1 MATTKRAPKA
11 DLAKRVDRRKTT
23 STRIT
28 PETRAQ
34 LEAASAHSGRS
45 LAQEIEF
52 RLEQSFKTEEQAR
65 DIAAQTAGAIYG
77 SFGSFP
83 TFQAMRLLAEAISLT
98 ENRTGKSWET
108 DPNTFEAVRRTC
120 GHIFQVFR
128 PHADSAAR
136 SGLFELGTAVTEAE
150 HLGAEVAKKVVSD
163 WVERL
168 SLVEALRG
176 AGHLEE
182 AAKEE

>member
-1 MATTKRAPKA
+1 
-11 DLAKRVDRRKTT
+11 
-23 STRIT
+23 
-28 PETRAQ
+28 
-34 LEAASAHSGRS
+34 
-45 LAQEIEF
+45 
-52 RLEQSFKTEEQAR
+52 
-65 DIAAQTAGAIYG
+65 
-77 SFGSFP
+77 
-83 TFQAMRLLAEAISLT
+83 MRLLAEAISLT

-163 WVERL
+163 WMERL

-176 AGHLEE
+176 TGRLKE

>member
-11 DLAKRVDRRKTT
+11 KPAKRVAQRKTV

-34 LEAASAHSGRS
+34 LEAAAAHSGRS
-45 LAQEIEF
+45 LAQEFEF

-65 DIAAQTAGAIYG
+65 DIAAQTAVAIYA
-77 SFGSFP
+77 SFGSFS

-98 ENRTGKSWET
+98 ENRTGKRWET
-108 DPNTFEAVRRTC
+108 DLNTFEAVDRTC

-150 HLGAEVAKKVVSD
+150 HIGAEVAEKVVSD
-163 WVERL
+163 WVARL
-168 SLVEALRG
+168 SLAEALRG
-176 AGHLEE
+176 GTYPKKADKQE
-182 AAKEE
+182 